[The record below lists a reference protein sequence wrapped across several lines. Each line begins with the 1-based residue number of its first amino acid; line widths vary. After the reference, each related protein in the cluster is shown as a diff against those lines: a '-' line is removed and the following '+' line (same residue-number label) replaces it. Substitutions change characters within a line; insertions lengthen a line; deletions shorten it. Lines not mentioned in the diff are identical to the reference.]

1 MREQI
6 KKGQRFDILKRDG
19 FTCQYCGRKPPVVIL
34 HVDHILAVALGG
46 SNDDDN
52 LLTSCSDCN
61 LGKSAKPVDRIAAPV
76 VFNFE
81 EREDRM
87 NQLKAYQ
94 KFLSEQN
101 TALEGWVEKI
111 CCQWAIHDGQDP
123 FAGKWTIPDEL
134 EDAVR
139 QFVKRL
145 PMQEILDAINIA
157 FSRYPTAGENYRF
170 KFFCGVCWRK
180 IRQAQ
185 EKIQPK

>member
-19 FTCQYCGRKPPVVIL
+19 FTCQYCGRKPPVVVL

-46 SNDDDN
+46 GNEDDN

-61 LGKSAKPVDRIAAPV
+61 LGKSAKPMDRITAPV

-81 EREDRM
+81 ERAERM

-94 KFLSEQN
+94 EFLAEQSN
-101 TALEGWVEKI
+101 AIEGWVEKV
-111 CCQWAIHDGQDP
+111 CGHWAIHDGQDVST
-123 FAGKWTIPDEL
+123 GEWVIPKEL
-134 EDAVR
+134 EGAAR
-139 QFVKRL
+139 KFVKLL
-145 PMQEILDAINIA
+145 PMQEILEAVSIA

-180 IRQAQ
+180 IRQSQ
-185 EKIQPK
+185 EKIQPQ